1 MLKAPHLILTA
12 GLVSLLPVSFALAA
26 PEAAEHVAEH
36 GSGGLPQFDV
46 TWFPSQIFWLAIM
59 YAILYVFF
67 SRKTLPALSS
77 TIENRRNQVESDM
90 EEAERMS
97 SEAQKV
103 QADYE
108 AHLASTRQQATDQA
122 LSVENEIKEKA
133 LAQAATFRERSEK
146 EMEKLEK
153 SLSKAKSEAMKDI
166 ESIVTQITGDVV
178 KKLSNLDV
186 KESEIKKV
194 VNSVS
199 GEITDKKAA

>member
-12 GLVSLLPVSFALAA
+12 GLVSLLPASFALAA
-26 PEAAEHVAEH
+26 PEAAEHAAEH

-46 TWFPSQIFWLAIM
+46 TWFPSQIFWLVIM

-108 AHLASTRQQATDQA
+108 SHLAATRQQATDQA
-122 LSVENEIKEKA
+122 LSVENEIKEKS
-133 LAQAATFRERSEK
+133 LAQAAAFRERSEK

-186 KESEIKKV
+186 KEAEIKKV
-194 VNSVS
+194 VINVS
-199 GEITDKKAA
+199 GEIADKKAA